1 MTTLGYVIVPVAV
14 LCCGSF
20 GLGSSGKPS
29 GAATKT
35 NSTFSKQQFRSMSE
49 AGTTIPITLK
59 SKFPLSSAITSALQK
74 FSGS

>member
-14 LCCGSF
+14 LWLLWSC
-20 GLGSSGKPS
+20 SSGKPS

-59 SKFPLSSAITSALQK
+59 SKFPLLSAITSALQK